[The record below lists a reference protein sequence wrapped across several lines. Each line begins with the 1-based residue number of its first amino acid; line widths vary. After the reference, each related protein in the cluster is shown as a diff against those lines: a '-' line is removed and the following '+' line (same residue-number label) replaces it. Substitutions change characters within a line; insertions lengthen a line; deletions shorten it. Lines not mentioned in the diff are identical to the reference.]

1 MREIKGLMA
10 RPEAVISDIHGARLR
25 RFLDHV
31 ELERGLSAH
40 TGTSYARYLRRY
52 LGVLTELG
60 LNNPEEATQ
69 ADVSSLLELL
79 TDLGLAPASV
89 ARNLTAIR
97 MFHRFLLS
105 EGIAEGDP
113 TEHLHPPKLGRKLPS
128 VLSIEETDRLMEAP
142 DLDRALG
149 LRDRAML
156 EVLYGSG
163 LRVSE
168 LIGLELNHLMLDL
181 DVIRVVGKGSRE
193 RVVPLGSAAQQW
205 TIRYLRDVRPEL
217 AGPGSGNTVFLN
229 FRGRGLSRMGV
240 WKLLRKHVIGGGIE
254 GDVSPHTL
262 RHSFATHLLEGG
274 ADLRAVQE
282 MLGHADI
289 ATTQIYTHID
299 REYLKEVHTTFHPR
313 A

>member
-1 MREIKGLMA
+1 MSS
-10 RPEAVISDIHGARLR
+10 PEDGITTAHQEGLR

-31 ELERGLSAH
+31 RLERGLSEN
-40 TGTSYARYLRRY
+40 TSTSYERDLERYLC
-52 LGVLTELG
+52 VLASRGILA
-60 LNNPEEATQ
+60 PAKATQ

-79 TDLGLAPASV
+79 SDLGLAPASV

-105 EGIAEGDP
+105 EGIAEADP

-128 VLSIEETDRLMEAP
+128 VLTVEEIDRLMKAP
-142 DLDRALG
+142 DVDGPLG
-149 LRDRAML
+149 TRDRAML
-156 EVLYGSG
+156 EVLYGAG

-168 LIGLELNHLMLDL
+168 LIGLSHTHLLFDL
-181 DVIRVVGKGSRE
+181 DVIRVVGKGNKE
-193 RVVPLGSAAQQW
+193 RVVPVGSAAQQW
-205 TIRYLRDVRPEL
+205 TTRYLRDIRPTLIKPES
-217 AGPGSGNTVFLN
+217 GSAIFLN
-229 FRGRGLSRMGV
+229 FRGQMFSRMGI
-240 WKLLRKHVIGGGIE
+240 WKVLRRYVKEAGL
-254 GDVSPHTL
+254 DKPVSPHTL

-299 REYLKEVHTTFHPR
+299 REYLKEVHRTFHPR